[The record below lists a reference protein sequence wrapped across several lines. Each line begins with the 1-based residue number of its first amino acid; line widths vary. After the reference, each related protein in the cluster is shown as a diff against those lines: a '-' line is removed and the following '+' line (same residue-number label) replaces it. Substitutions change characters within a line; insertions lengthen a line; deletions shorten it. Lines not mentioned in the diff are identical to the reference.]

1 MTWLRAVQNVVTTQ
15 HMLFIEPH
23 SLLKCHMVLVAYY
36 IRPFTLTFFITL
48 KTVFKV
54 VRRQA
59 VANS

>member
-1 MTWLRAVQNVVTTQ
+1 MSYGTG
-15 HMLFIEPH
+15 
-23 SLLKCHMVLVAYY
+23 SLLYPSFYAY
-36 IRPFTLTFFITL
+36 FFITL